1 MGISIDR
8 ILTTGLE
15 VAAGVE
21 ITPPTNNVKIPNM
34 GDKLMKDI
42 NFISDTDTS
51 LDNIS
56 IPGSKIKSL
65 KNELFKVKNNI
76 STLSNVTN
84 TAIDCV
90 DENKIKNK
98 ILSEIEN
105 KDVNDRTL
113 INAGDLSSF
122 FTNKNNDCDSK
133 AIMDTVKI
141 QNDILSS
148 LSDDIL
154 MNVNNILDGQLNKL
168 TINDCLI
175 LDKAKTLN
183 SALNKYATAL
193 SAINGDLN
201 LKNDAINTNNS
212 NCNGSSGDCVPT
224 INLDIDINMMPIP
237 DVITDT
243 INDVT
248 NTIYGKLNEVNN
260 YVNKIENMASDTI
273 NKVAN
278 KVIDTI
284 GPTGLEIAGKA
295 FEAYDT
301 INNVVEAGKS
311 IGKIK
316 NLVLESVS
324 ETVFC
329 LGGNDVNNFVSKVLS
344 TGITTPSN
352 LLMVIGNTVSNNID
366 KSIYTKFKTIGGI
379 IDMVEDPIEKAACR
393 ANIKGLLPNI
403 IEGIGNTKTVTSE
416 PAKMYVDLINGM
428 NTIDPNWNVDKN
440 GNPDYSISH
449 NNAVFNS
456 VVDSVFNSKKR
467 TNIDKNELLT
477 IKAISSSK
485 NKGKNDTNNHHS
497 TTDNILAGLSKIY
510 GVESNTNN
518 NPKLIIPNNNINKH
532 VILPNNKPTKSDKV
546 NIIASTLGD
555 LAR

>member
-1 MGISIDR
+1 MSISIDR

-15 VAAGVE
+15 VATGVE
-21 ITPPTNNVKIPNM
+21 ITPPTNSVKIPNM
-34 GDKLMKDI
+34 GDKLMKDV
-42 NFISDTDTS
+42 NFINDTDTS
-51 LDNIS
+51 LDNITV
-56 IPGSKIKSL
+56 PDSKIKSL

-84 TAIDCV
+84 TTIDCV
-90 DENKIKNK
+90 NENKIKNK
-98 ILSEIEN
+98 ILSEIDN

-113 INAGDLSSF
+113 FNAGDLSSF
-122 FTNKNNDCDSK
+122 FTNKNNDCGSK
-133 AIMDTVKI
+133 SIMDTIKI

-148 LSDDIL
+148 LSDEML

-168 TINDCLI
+168 SINDCLI

-193 SAINGDLN
+193 SSINGDLD
-201 LKNDAINTNNS
+201 LKNDAVNANNS
-212 NCNGSSGDCVPT
+212 NCNGSSGNCIPT
-224 INLDIDINMMPIP
+224 INLDLDMNMLPIP
-237 DVITDT
+237 DVVTDT
-243 INDVT
+243 INNAT
-248 NTIYGKLNEVNN
+248 NTIYNKLNEVNN
-260 YVNKIENMASDTI
+260 YVNKIENMANDTI
-273 NKVAN
+273 NNVAN

-284 GPTGLEIAGKA
+284 GPTGLEIASKA
-295 FEAYDT
+295 FDVYNT
-301 INNVVEAGKS
+301 INNVIDTSKS
-311 IGKIK
+311 VGKIK

-366 KSIYTKFKTIGGI
+366 KNIYAKFKTIGGI
-379 IDMVEDPIEKAACR
+379 IDIVKDPIEKAACR

-403 IEGIGNTKTVTSE
+403 IEGIGNAKTITSE

-428 NTIDPNWNVDKN
+428 NTIDPNWNVDEY
-440 GNPDYSISH
+440 GNPDYGIAH

-477 IKAISSSK
+477 IKAISSSE
-485 NKGKNDTNNHHS
+485 NKGKNDTNNHNN
-497 TTDNILAGLSKIY
+497 TDNITDELSKIY
-510 GVESNTNN
+510 GYKSVFNNT
-518 NPKLIIPNNNINKH
+518 PKLVVPNNNINKH
-532 VILPNNKPTKSDKV
+532 VILPDNKPTKSDRV

-555 LAR
+555 LMR